1 MSLGVGQL
9 LLGGIFGGLLG
20 NKEEEEPQ
28 QPTQVASNTQPQPQQ
43 GGVFNALTNVSNSMF
58 AGMSQEQVY
67 RMGQGFNTLRFEPSD
82 KMHDSFESRIQTIRT
97 NKAATEKQNTTVQYL
112 KGKKFD
118 GLADLVSLGLL
129 KPQDAITKSLEEKDV
144 PDWQGKLEYV
154 MTMMADLP
162 EGEEVPWYLH
172 GILDIPEKPEK
183 NDIEVR
189 LGLLANPP
197 TDEITGE
204 PRDWTD
210 LELEV
215 GFGIKP
221 DDIPLFKAELEEID
235 TLAKLDPETYTP
247 EVILEMKMDKFRDTF
262 NKTELPNSAK
272 EYKYYKESLPLGET
286 PVSYLTF
293 KAGGG
298 GGDATSIEE
307 YKFYVDNV
315 PEGETPMTY
324 DVFAGKGQTTENGS
338 LATSI
343 EEYNFYLDRVPAG
356 ETPMTY
362 EVFTN
367 KGQTTTAALPNAVQ
381 EYEYY
386 KDNLPEG
393 ETPLTFM
400 EYKAAVKS
408 GGVDVDVNMP
418 DLNVNKYADL
428 STSRLVEKHNTQV
441 DGIDGLLFD
450 IRELHKIQD
459 ILDEAVDGKIKFGI
473 LEPLYTKASQMA
485 NAFGLTDGNQ
495 ATKAQIMQSA
505 FGGETFKMLK
515 ILGLGT
521 KGIDT
526 VPERIFLQE
535 SFVGTPQMTVAQL
548 ISMTQQRIDVLVE
561 GVQKYNKRVNEKTE
575 ILADGTGGDHSKYFK
590 LYEQT
595 FDIKLQPVEVPL
607 RAGQKKIEIDSVVS
621 KYF

>member
-9 LLGGIFGGLLG
+9 LLGGILGGVLG
-20 NKEEEEPQ
+20 DKEDEQQ
-28 QPTQVASNTQPQPQQ
+28 QPTQVASNTQPQQQ

-58 AGMSQEQVY
+58 SGMSQEQVY

-82 KMHDSFESRIQTIRT
+82 KMHDSFETRIQTIRA

-129 KPQDAITKSLEEKDV
+129 PPQDAITKSLEEKDV
-144 PDWQGKLEYV
+144 PEWQGKLEYV

-183 NDIEVR
+183 NDIELR
-189 LGLLANPP
+189 LELLAKPP
-197 TDEITGE
+197 TDAVTGE

-247 EVILEMKMDKFRDTF
+247 EVILEMKMDRFRDTF
-262 NKTELPNSAK
+262 NKTELPNSAQ
-272 EYKYYKESLPLGET
+272 EYKFYKENLPIGET
-286 PVSYLTF
+286 PISYLQF
-293 KAGGG
+293 KQGAGGA
-298 GGDATSIEE
+298 DATSIEE
-307 YKFYVDNV
+307 YEYYKNNTKDD
-315 PEGETPMTY
+315 PPITY
-324 DVFAGKGQTTENGS
+324 EVFRGKGQT
-338 LATSI
+338 A
-343 EEYNFYLDRVPAG
+343 
-356 ETPMTY
+356 
-362 EVFTN
+362 
-367 KGQTTTAALPNAVQ
+367 TAALPNAVQ

-386 KDNLPEG
+386 KTNTKDDP
-393 ETPLTFM
+393 PLTFM

-418 DLNVNKYADL
+418 DLNLQSYADKQ
-428 STSRLVEKHNTQV
+428 TGNLVNKHNTLV

-473 LEPLYTKASQMA
+473 LEPLYTKASQVA
-485 NAFGLTDGNQ
+485 SSLGLTDGNQ
-495 ATKAQIMQSA
+495 ATKAQVMQSA

-535 SFVGTPQMTVAQL
+535 SFVGTPQMTVDQL
-548 ISMTQQRIDVLVE
+548 ISMTQQRIDVLTE
-561 GVQKYNKRVNEKTE
+561 GVQKYNQRVNEKTE
-575 ILADGTGGDHSKYFK
+575 ILPDGTGGDHSKYFK

-607 RAGQKKIEIDSVVS
+607 RKGQKKIAIDSVVS